1 VHAWPALHGAKLQ
14 AKQDDVLASR
24 TFSDDDDQQVELAGI
39 FKPKSLG
46 CYVEKGEHML
56 NRG

>member
-1 VHAWPALHGAKLQ
+1 LHGAKLQ
-14 AKQDDVLASR
+14 AKQVVKDDVLASR

-46 CYVEKGEHML
+46 CYVEKGEHT
-56 NRG
+56 G